1 MDTEEEQLEE
11 LKRWWREHGRTVI
24 AGVVLG
30 LGTVGGW
37 SWWRNHVT
45 TQAEAASLRYEQLV
59 NTAAV
64 PDHDAAV
71 SQADA
76 IIAQDPDS
84 GYAALA
90 ALVGAHAAWR
100 NADAA
105 TARRML
111 EWAVEHGEEF
121 AVADV
126 ARLRLAR
133 VLASEGRYDEALAGL
148 DAITGDAFTALV
160 AETRGDVLA
169 AKNDRDG
176 AGRAYDAALADEN
189 LPGGARG
196 RIELKRDALAMTG
209 G

>member
-45 TQAEAASLRYEQLV
+45 TQAEAASLHYEQLV

-71 SQADA
+71 AQADA

-100 NADAA
+100 KGDAA

-121 AVADV
+121 AVEVYHGCGSRACWPARAATTRPWQVWTRSPGTRSRRWSRRPGATCWRRRTIATAPLGV
-126 ARLRLAR
+126 ATQAM
-133 VLASEGRYDEALAGL
+133 VASR
-148 DAITGDAFTALV
+148 
-160 AETRGDVLA
+160 
-169 AKNDRDG
+169 
-176 AGRAYDAALADEN
+176 
-189 LPGGARG
+189 
-196 RIELKRDALAMTG
+196 
-209 G
+209 